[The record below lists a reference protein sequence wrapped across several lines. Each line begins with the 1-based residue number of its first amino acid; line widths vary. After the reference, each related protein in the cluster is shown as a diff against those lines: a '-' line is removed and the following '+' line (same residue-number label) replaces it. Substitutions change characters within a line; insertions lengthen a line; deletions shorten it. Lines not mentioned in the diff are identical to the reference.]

1 VSLPRTVP
9 AARWWWRIALGGI
22 VAAVLV
28 AGHAASL
35 VASAFDAADSASG
48 HVAPHAAR
56 SGKTGRTF
64 LRQQHPETPS
74 VGSIG
79 TYTVDEVPLSFVDRS
94 GTGPAG
100 NDVTL
105 PTLVRYP
112 ADPGMAAR
120 AGTPATGPFPLV
132 VFAPGYLQCGRY
144 YSHLLNSWASAGY
157 VVAAVKFPDTNCD
170 VSNSGDEDDVVYQPA
185 ELSYV
190 IGRLLAVSAA
200 SHGVM
205 SGLVDPGEVA
215 VAGHSDGGATAAAVA
230 ANTCCIDHRV
240 VAAIVMAGG
249 TWPPLGGSYFPPA
262 TPPMLF
268 VQGNAD
274 PVHPPSATLALYRAD
289 TTGARYYVDVLGAG
303 HFSPYEGDGPQ
314 EHLVA
319 RVTLAF
325 LDRYVAGQGQARAA
339 LLRTG
344 NVSGVAMLLNGGMAP
359 AG

>member
-1 VSLPRTVP
+1 M
-9 AARWWWRIALGGI
+9 A
-22 VAAVLV
+22 AAVLV

-35 VASAFDAADSASG
+35 VASAFDDADSASG
-48 HVAPHAAR
+48 HVAPHAAG
-56 SGKTGRTF
+56 SSKTGRTS

-74 VGSIG
+74 VGSTG
-79 TYTVDEVPLSFVDRS
+79 TYTVDELPLSFVDRS

-144 YSHLLNSWASAGY
+144 YAHLLNSWATAGY

-190 IGRLLAVSAA
+190 IGRLLAMSAA

-205 SGLVDPGEVA
+205 SGLINPGEVA
-215 VAGHSDGGATAAAVA
+215 VAGHSDGGDTAAAVA

-249 TWPPLGGSYFPPA
+249 AWPPLGGSYFPPA

-274 PVHPPSATLALYRAD
+274 PVHSPSATLELYRTD
-289 TTGARYYVDVLGAG
+289 TTGTRYYVDVLGAG
-303 HFSPYEGDGPQ
+303 HFRPYEGDGPQ

-325 LDRYVAGQGQARAA
+325 LDRYVAGQGQARDA